1 MTTTTPDYSRNLVA
15 HDAKVQAAWKALPEL
30 AKRFHFTEA
39 NMLVLMGDM
48 PRATYRKG
56 VQLHTTRLNRDQLD
70 RVSYLLG
77 IMKALRI
84 LYVDSLQ
91 AYGWIDRA
99 NSLPPFNGMT
109 PRQFLMDGSL
119 RHLSDTRRM
128 LDAWRG

>member
-1 MTTTTPDYSRNLVA
+1 MFGNNRLNEVPFLY
-15 HDAKVQAAWKALPEL
+15 KL
-30 AKRFHFTEA
+30 APSA
-39 NMLVLMGDM
+39 
-48 PRATYRKG
+48 
-56 VQLHTTRLNRDQLD
+56 RLFITNRDQLD

-77 IMKALRI
+77 IMKALRL

-91 AYGWIDRA
+91 AYSWIDRA

-109 PRQFLMDGSL
+109 PRQYLLDGSL

>member
-1 MTTTTPDYSRNLVA
+1 MTTVYHSKTPVTN
-15 HDAKVQAAWKALPEL
+15 DAKVHAAWKALPEL
-30 AKRFHFTEA
+30 AKRFQFTEA

-99 NSLPPFNGMT
+99 NSLPPFNGMA
-109 PRQFLMDGSL
+109 PRQYLLDGSL